1 MTIASRPTG
10 RKTRFQDF
18 AAAAD
23 NVKAAMDYYETRRL
37 PGAAAIAFIVA
48 LTAVAV
54 AGSAWFELRRTVHSE
69 RTARRAEVAGLQRRL
84 EALDA
89 RLSTRVGSAERTL
102 KRRDAGIAPLAKR
115 VLRSVFTV
123 ETDAGLGTGF
133 VGWQDADGLYVITAD
148 HVVKDASSSVTLTRA
163 GHSWRGDVDAE
174 DAANDLAVIRI
185 NGRPAGAA
193 PLWQSPSPHPPV
205 VGDQVLLVGSPF
217 GLSGTVTTGVVSRVT
232 TKVVQTDA
240 AANPGNSGG
249 PAVDKHGRVVGVL
262 VAGGGENIN
271 FAIRIDRACAKL
283 RDC

>member
-1 MTIASRPTG
+1 M
-10 RKTRFQDF
+10 D
-18 AAAAD
+18 
-23 NVKAAMDYYETRRL
+23 DYYQPRRL
-37 PGAAAIAFIVA
+37 PVAALLSLVLA
-48 LTAVAV
+48 LGAVAV
-54 AGSAWFELRRTVHSE
+54 VGVAWLQLRETVHSE
-69 RTARRAEVAGLQRRL
+69 RAARHTEVAGLQRRL
-84 EALDA
+84 AALEAHDA

-115 VLRSVFTV
+115 VLLSVFTIR
-123 ETDAGLGTGF
+123 TDAGLGTGF
-133 VGWQDADGLYVITAD
+133 VGWQDADGVYVVTAD
-148 HVVKDASSSVTLTRA
+148 HVVKDASSSVTLSRA
-163 GHSWRGDVDAE
+163 GHSWRGDVEAE
-174 DAANDLAVIRI
+174 DAANDLALIRM
-185 NGRPAGAA
+185 NGRPEGAA
-193 PLWQSPSPHPPV
+193 PLWQAPSAHPPL